1 MKFLVTTLIL
11 AGSALMVF
19 NISGF
24 MRFSKDMQEAEQWGD
39 RKALLQVPIVLL
51 VLFLIGYLAVGIFG
65 HPDIVVAGILFGGS
79 VFVLVM
85 YWMLKGVSSEILE
98 QEQEKAKLLAAEEG
112 NRTKVEFLSSMSH
125 EMRTPMNVILG
136 LNRKALRSPSLSP
149 ELRELLEKTELSA
162 RHLLDLINNVL
173 DVNRME
179 KGVETAGLQPFSL
192 QDVLNQVDAIAA
204 TGAEEKSLTY
214 SLNTEGDI
222 SGTYM
227 GDAVMLKQLLLILL
241 ENAVKFTA
249 APGRIW
255 LTVKKLPEEQG
266 RYPVQFAV
274 GDTGIG
280 ISEEF
285 IPKVF
290 EVFSKEDDSSTDA
303 YGGSGL
309 GLAVAK
315 RICEAMGGT
324 ISVTSEKNR
333 GSVFTAMIPLEAVQD
348 AGSDV
353 AEEESH
359 LAGKRVLIV
368 EDIAENAEI
377 VADLLELEE
386 VESEHAENGKIAV
399 DLFVN
404 HPAGYYDAILMDL
417 RMPVMDGLE
426 AASRIRASGK
436 PDAKT
441 VPIIALTANA
451 LEGDV
456 QRSLEA
462 GMNAHLAKP
471 ADSVL
476 LYQELNRW
484 MGPDKAERRGC
495 HA

>member
-1 MKFLVTTLIL
+1 
-11 AGSALMVF
+11 
-19 NISGF
+19 
-24 MRFSKDMQEAEQWGD
+24 
-39 RKALLQVPIVLL
+39 
-51 VLFLIGYLAVGIFG
+51 
-65 HPDIVVAGILFGGS
+65 VVAGILFGGS

-149 ELRELLEKTELSA
+149 EVRELLEKTELSA

-192 QDVLNQVDAIAA
+192 QDVLNKVDAIAA
-204 TGAEEKSLTY
+204 TQAEEKSLTY

-227 GDAVMLKQLLLILL
+227 GDAVMLKQLLLIFL

-315 RICEAMGGT
+315 RIC
-324 ISVTSEKNR
+324 
-333 GSVFTAMIPLEAVQD
+333 
-348 AGSDV
+348 
-353 AEEESH
+353 
-359 LAGKRVLIV
+359 
-368 EDIAENAEI
+368 
-377 VADLLELEE
+377 
-386 VESEHAENGKIAV
+386 
-399 DLFVN
+399 
-404 HPAGYYDAILMDL
+404 
-417 RMPVMDGLE
+417 
-426 AASRIRASGK
+426 
-436 PDAKT
+436 
-441 VPIIALTANA
+441 
-451 LEGDV
+451 
-456 QRSLEA
+456 
-462 GMNAHLAKP
+462 
-471 ADSVL
+471 
-476 LYQELNRW
+476 
-484 MGPDKAERRGC
+484 
-495 HA
+495 